1 MMSFR
6 HLTLVALLMVGMT
19 AGFAKTEKTKKNPGA
34 HDPFVMEK
42 TAGKVYVFGVS
53 QKLGGDEV
61 YITEISEV
69 DSLVPQKKTGF
80 LPFRSSM
87 GIQLQ
92 SYTEGVLEDVN
103 QTVSIFFNTNKKK
116 LEQTLAK
123 VRKRY
128 LAHGK
133 KTVTT
138 VILDEFKFKHPL
150 DMSSVR
156 AAKEDTKE

>member
-6 HLTLVALLMVGMT
+6 YLTLVALLMVGMT

-69 DSLVPQKKTGF
+69 DSLVPQKKTGGCAGGCEPDCEHLLQYKQEETGTDVGEGEKT
-80 LPFRSSM
+80 LP
-87 GIQLQ
+87 G
-92 SYTEGVLEDVN
+92 
-103 QTVSIFFNTNKKK
+103 
-116 LEQTLAK
+116 AW
-123 VRKRY
+123 
-128 LAHGK
+128 
-133 KTVTT
+133 
-138 VILDEFKFKHPL
+138 
-150 DMSSVR
+150 
-156 AAKEDTKE
+156 

>member
-1 MMSFR
+1 MRSLRF
-6 HLTLVALLMVGMT
+6 LTLAALLMAGTM
-19 AGFAKTEKTKKNPGA
+19 GFAKTEKTKKNPGA

-69 DSLVPQKKTGF
+69 DSLMPQKKTGF
-80 LPFRSSM
+80 LPFRSSLS
-87 GIQLQ
+87 IQLQ
-92 SYTEGVLEDVN
+92 SYTEGVLEDTN
-103 QTVSIFFNTNKKK
+103 QTVGIFFDTNKKK

-128 LAHGK
+128 LSHGK

-138 VILDEFKFKHPL
+138 VILDEFRFKHPL
-150 DMSSVR
+150 DMKSVQ
-156 AAKEDTKE
+156 AAKEDIEE